1 MNRNRPATIALLFA
15 KRIEKAVFL
24 NDLHFKIAL
33 TGFEEFNRWA
43 LKGVVLPEKAEVS
56 QTMYWK
62 GIQY

>member
-1 MNRNRPATIALLFA
+1 MNRRSIALIGFG
-15 KRIEKAVFL
+15 E
-24 NDLHFKIAL
+24 FKC
-33 TGFEEFNRWA
+33 WA